1 MLTLLKIIDGVCRRL
16 LRPKHLVKVPRKPKI
31 QTNYRIFIMIK
42 AKHLNKYENIS
53 KLLGEL
59 LGKLVNETVGIPNY
73 ITQK

>member
-1 MLTLLKIIDGVCRRL
+1 M
-16 LRPKHLVKVPRKPKI
+16 VKVPQKPKI

-59 LGKLVNETVGIPNY
+59 LGKLVNEIVGIPNY